1 MSRKLLS
8 ILAGPLSFALLLV
21 LGAPE
26 GMPEAAYMILAST
39 LWIAIWWVSEAVP
52 IPITSLLPLVL
63 FPLTGAMNMDAV
75 AAPYSR
81 KIIFLFIGGF
91 LLALAMEKWNLHRRI
106 ALYIISKVGT
116 NMQQIILGFIFAT
129 WFLSMWISNT
139 ATTMMMLPIALSVII
154 QFRILKQEETTGDP
168 DAFGKALIL
177 SIAYSASIGGLAT
190 LVGTPTNLIF
200 ADAVQEIYKV
210 EMPFDQWIWF
220 GFPVSLLLM
229 LTTWWHMTRN
239 AFKLSNRKV
248 KGSEEVIKRELQSLG
263 PMKAEEKIVL
273 LVFSIVAFL
282 WMSRRYLINPFF
294 PSVDDVN
301 IALVGALVLFLIPAP
316 SKPEEMLMDWKTGLK
331 LPWGVILLFGGAF
344 AVAAGF
350 EDSGLTAWIGDQLG
364 GLQSLPFW
372 LVFLIIISL
381 VIFLTEVTQNMA
393 TCTLMMPIMA
403 ALSEVL
409 GVHPFIVMSA
419 IGITASCAF
428 MLPVAT
434 APNAIVFGSGFLR
447 MKDMARSGFLLNLLS
462 ILIIFLMAYFILPYL
477 WGIELMQFPEELK
490 R

>member
-1 MSRKLLS
+1 MLS
-8 ILAGPLSFALLLV
+8 IIAGPLVFCLLL
-21 LGAPE
+21 LIGGPE
-26 GMPEAAYMILAST
+26 TMPESAFMVLAST
-39 LWIAIWWVSEAVP
+39 IWIAIWWVSEAVP

-63 FPLTGAMNMDAV
+63 FPLTGAMPMDAV

-81 KIIFLFIGGF
+81 KIIFLFVGGF
-91 LLALAMEKWNLHRRI
+91 MLALAMEKWNLHKRI
-106 ALYIISKVGT
+106 ALFIISKVGT
-116 NMQQIILGFIFAT
+116 NMQQIVLGFILAT

-139 ATTMMMLPIALSVII
+139 ATTMMMLPIALSVIL
-154 QFRILKQEETTGDP
+154 QFRILKQDENEKDP

-200 ADAVQEIYKV
+200 ADAVQEIYDT
-210 EMPFDQWIWF
+210 EIPFDQWIWF
-220 GFPVSLLLM
+220 GFPVALVLM
-229 LTTWWHMTRN
+229 LITWWHMTRN
-239 AFKLSNRKV
+239 AFKLSNKKV
-248 KGSEEVIKRELQSLG
+248 KGASEVIRSEIKALG
-263 PMKAEEKIVL
+263 AMKAEEKIVL
-273 LVFSIVAFL
+273 TVFSIVAFL

-294 PSVDDVN
+294 PRIDDVN
-301 IALVGALVLFLIPAP
+301 IALLGAIALFIIPAP
-316 SKPEEMLMDWKTGLK
+316 SKEGEAIMDWKTGLR

-350 EDSGLTAWIGDQLG
+350 QDSGLTAWIGDQLSE
-364 GLQSLPFW
+364 LQSLPFW
-372 LVFLIIISL
+372 LVFLIIITL

-403 ALSEVL
+403 ALAEVL
-409 GVHPFIVMSA
+409 GVHPFIIMSA
-419 IGITASCAF
+419 VGVTASCAF

-447 MKDMARSGFLLNLLS
+447 IKDMARAGFLLNILS
-462 ILIIFLMAYFILPYL
+462 ILAIFLMAYFVLPTL
-477 WGIELMQFPEELK
+477 WGLDLMTFPSELK